1 MLLKD
6 NETGFSIMEVMIAI
20 VVLVVGLLGV
30 AAMQTKAMQCNMSAG
45 RYTAGSALGEAWM
58 EWLMN
63 QPYDK
68 VAALDVNNL
77 GSVPREPTERQL
89 PADTATLIQEFH
101 DWGLGTFSAAQLPN
115 AIGRGCNTRWLITA
129 NSPVENTTTVEI
141 ETTVTIARLE
151 KTDNQ
156 SAMSKPLA
164 LRFMVSPHR

>member
-1 MLLKD
+1 MKILARD
-6 NETGFSIMEVMIAI
+6 NETGFFIMEVMIAI

-30 AAMQTKAMQCNMSAG
+30 AAMQTRAIQYNVSAG
-45 RYTAGSALGEAWM
+45 RYTAGSTLGEAWM

-68 VAALDVNNL
+68 VAGLDANL
-77 GSVPREPTERQL
+77 LDTQPTERQL
-89 PADTATLIQEFH
+89 PDSNETVIEKFQE
-101 DWGLGTFSAAQLPN
+101 WGLGTFSQAQLPN
-115 AIGRGCNTRWLITA
+115 AIGRGCNTRWRITA

-151 KTDNQ
+151 KADNQ
-156 SAMSKPLA
+156 SAITKPLF